1 VAGVTGGRVGG
12 QLRAI
17 LLCVLL
23 VLAGGGRAAARAEP
37 PPPGPLGVGGCGL
50 PPSPLAAAPAER
62 VWSAPGVRLTAH
74 RHQDQAAYVLTARL
88 RGGGRVDA
96 GPLLAASVTTT
107 RTVPELLE
115 HSGALAAVNGDFFRI
130 RASNA
135 PLGPVVA
142 RGGDVRAATATPQ
155 PALVVQPDGIAT
167 LARVWVEQTV
177 HAGPARLTP
186 GAFNSPLLPPNGAA
200 VLNRHW
206 GSTPRHHLNPV
217 QPAREVHVGADERVT
232 AVHPHLTT
240 SPIAEGGYVIVAQGL
255 AAAELDGLRP
265 GTRVRHDLRLRS
277 DAPDGAHSA
286 IGVGLP
292 LLDQGRR
299 AFTMPTPTAASV
311 APPPADRCA
320 KHDPPVART
329 AVGIIDGGR
338 SLLLV
343 AVAKAP
349 ARPAP
354 DAAAATAPPSRTD
367 PDGDAA
373 AAGEEGGAGGP
384 RGLSVIDTAAF
395 LHGLGATQAAM
406 LDGGGSTAMAI
417 RTPHGVRTIVRSS
430 DPRPRPVPNAYALW
444 PDAD

>member
-1 VAGVTGGRVGG
+1 MAGVTGRLVGR
-12 QLRAI
+12 QLLT
-17 LLCVLL
+17 LLSCALL
-23 VLAGGGRAAARAEP
+23 VLAGGGHAAARAAA
-37 PPPGPLGVGGCGL
+37 PPGPLGVGGCGL
-50 PPSPLAAAPAER
+50 PPSPLAAAPAAP
-62 VWSAPGVRLTAH
+62 VWSAPGVHLTAH
-74 RHQDQAAYVLTARL
+74 RHQDQAAYVLSARL
-88 RGGGRVDA
+88 RGGERVDA

-115 HSGALAAVNGDFFRI
+115 HSGAHAAVNGDFFRI

-142 RGGDVRAATATPQ
+142 RGSDVRAATATPQ
-155 PALVVQPDGIAT
+155 PALVVQTDGTAT
-167 LARVWVEQTV
+167 LARVWAEQTV
-177 HAGPARLTP
+177 HAGSARLTP
-186 GAFNSPLLPPNGAA
+186 EAFNSQLLPPNGAA

-206 GSTPRHHLNPV
+206 GSTPRHHLNPL

-232 AVHPHLTT
+232 AIHPHLTT
-240 SPIAEGGYVIVAQGL
+240 SPIPEGGYVIVAQGL
-255 AAAELDGLRP
+255 AAAELDGLQP
-265 GTRVRHDLRLRS
+265 GATVRHRLRLRS
-277 DAPDGAHSA
+277 DAAGGVHSA
-286 IGVGLP
+286 IGVGMP

-299 AFTMPTPTAASV
+299 AFTAIPPTGI

-329 AVGIIDGGR
+329 AVGITDGGR
-338 SLLLV
+338 RLLLV

-354 DAAAATAPPSRTD
+354 YAAAAATMAPPSLPD
-367 PDGDAA
+367 PAEA
-373 AAGEEGGAGGP
+373 TASTAGERGAAGP

-417 RTPHGVRTIVRSS
+417 RTPDGIRTIVRSS

-444 PDAD
+444 PAD